1 MKVYV
6 DLVFLL
12 NIYLDFFI
20 LLTTSLILKRNVSL
34 KKIFLGSIIGG
45 LTTILLFFKINNT
58 LLFLLKFLFSI
69 LMVIST
75 FSFKNFKYFCNN
87 LVYLYV
93 TSIVLGGGLYLL
105 DLELSINNI
114 LFILVFSILILF
126 IYIKEINK
134 LKYNYNNYLKVEIE
148 YKNNKYD
155 YIGFIDSGNKLH
167 DQYKKRPIS
176 LIHTNDISYDYED
189 LILVPYETASGSG
202 VLKCLKV
209 DKLIVDHIIYENS
222 LIGFMKNDIKI
233 DGVDIILNNKYI
245 RGGKEW

>member
-45 LTTILLFFKINNT
+45 LTTVLLFFKINNT

-148 YKNNKYD
+148 YKNNKYN

-167 DQYKKRPIS
+167 DQYKNRPIS

-189 LILVPYETASGSG
+189 LILVPYETASGGG

-209 DKLIVDHIIYENS
+209 DKLIVDHITYENS

-245 RGGKEW
+245 RGGKE